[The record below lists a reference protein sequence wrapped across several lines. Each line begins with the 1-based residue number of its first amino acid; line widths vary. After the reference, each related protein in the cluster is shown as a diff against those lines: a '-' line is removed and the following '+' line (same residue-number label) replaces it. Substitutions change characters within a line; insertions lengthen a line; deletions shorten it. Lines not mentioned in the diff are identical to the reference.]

1 MNLDRDVLIVKL
13 GQLHDAITR
22 VESKRPDTLD
32 QLLADRDLQDIVA
45 KNLERAV
52 QVSIDIATHLA
63 TMNGMAPQA
72 AGESFR
78 SLADHGFL
86 DRGLAEAMARAVGF
100 RNISVHD
107 YVKIDWSIV
116 MRISDE
122 GLDDLKAFGRWTR
135 DTLANAAPPPSSRR

>member
-13 GQLHDAITR
+13 AQLHDAITR

-32 QLLADRDLQDIVA
+32 RLLADRDLQDIVA

-78 SLADHGFL
+78 NLADSGFL
-86 DRGLAEAMARAVGF
+86 DRRLADAMARAVGF
-100 RNISVHD
+100 RNILVHD

-116 MRISDE
+116 MQISGE
-122 GLDDLKAFGRWTR
+122 GLDDLKAFGRWTK
-135 DTLANAAPPPSSRR
+135 DILSNAAPPPSGRR